1 MRQAWGSSHWAA
13 LSGRVCTPDERP
25 RAAAI
30 PEQGM
35 GRKAPLDPEDGI
47 SVIAMSMEKAP
58 RGGRRA
64 RRSYYIF
71 YIQLLPYGQV
81 MSAPNLRSVNDSIL
95 YRTVTFD
102 LHI

>member
-1 MRQAWGSSHWAA
+1 M
-13 LSGRVCTPDERP
+13 V
-25 RAAAI
+25 I
-30 PEQGM
+30 PEQGT
-35 GRKAPLDPEDGI
+35 GRKAQLDPKDGI
-47 SVIAMSMEKAP
+47 SVIARSTEKAL
-58 RGGRRA
+58 RGGRRV

-81 MSAPNLRSVNDSIL
+81 MSAPNLKSVNDSIL